1 MKIAASQNKSEEERA
16 VLTAELEKT
25 RQGLRLMA
33 AELKKANSAQVGSSS
48 SSLKTKDSAEMKVMQ
63 KKLLDLERKLEAS
76 EAQKKAAIGE
86 ALEEASNRQEA
97 FLLEQSRVNADAVGQ
112 AMSLARES
120 WEGLSAQNLEA
131 ISADR
136 KAMTSHLAEEA
147 EKRRVHELKIAEAQ
161 KQAAEAQLASSEN
174 QTKQTVA
181 ALTAVHQTMELV
193 SSVVSQV

>member
-1 MKIAASQNKSEEERA
+1 
-16 VLTAELEKT
+16 
-25 RQGLRLMA
+25 MA

-48 SSLKTKDSAEMKVMQ
+48 SSLKTNDSAEMKVMQ

-76 EAQKKAAIGE
+76 EAQKKAEIGE

>member
-1 MKIAASQNKSEEERA
+1 
-16 VLTAELEKT
+16 
-25 RQGLRLMA
+25 MA

-86 ALEEASNRQEA
+86 ALEESSNRQEA
-97 FLLEQSRVNADAVGQ
+97 FLKEQSRVNADAVGQ

-120 WEGLSAQNLEA
+120 WEGISAQTFEA

-136 KAMTSHLAEEA
+136 KTMTSHLAEEA
-147 EKRRVHELKIAEAQ
+147 EKRRVHELRIAEAQ
-161 KQAAEAQLASSEN
+161 KQAAEAQLSSSEN

-181 ALTAVHQTMELV
+181 ALTAVQQSMELV